1 MTDTAP
7 APTPAPNSS
16 PAPVAPPAGI
26 SEEEWR
32 FLRDA
37 GRAWGSTAATATRDA
52 EVDDDT
58 RELRGSHPGDRYVR
72 VGRTRR
78 EGLEKV
84 APDVFVATAR
94 ASEPRTGLGRTL
106 TRIRRVILGKP
117 LTTAQLSEERLSK
130 KRALAILSSDALSSV
145 AYGPEAILAAL
156 VPAGAVAYNAL
167 IPVASAITFL
177 LVALVLSYRQV
188 IKAYPNAGG
197 SYIVAKD
204 NLGPAYGLIAGAALV
219 TDYILTVAVSV
230 ASGVAAITSAYPQVS
245 PYTVPLC
252 VGVIVLITLSNLR
265 GIRESSGIFALPT
278 YLFMGS
284 IFLTLATIFFKL
296 ATGSPHPASPPSMR
310 ATETLG
316 AFVVLK
322 AYSSGCSSLTG
333 VEALANSVGAFKPVE
348 WRNARTTL
356 TIMGVLLGTMLMGIA
371 IATRL
376 LNLGIK
382 SDETLLSQLATYA
395 FGRGPLYQVVQ
406 YSTFLILVL
415 AANTSF
421 TGFPRLFYFMARDGY
436 APRQFTR
443 VGDRLAYSNGI
454 VVLAALAT
462 ALVVVFKGS
471 TEALLPLYT
480 IGVFVAFTMAQAGMV
495 VRWRRRREP
504 GWGHGMA
511 INAVG
516 MVMTAVVFFITAGEK
531 FTAGA
536 WIVLVLLPLLIVLF
550 RAVHAHYADLEAI
563 RATETPLAPQRIH
576 AICVVPIEDLN
587 AVALQSLA
595 FARTIS
601 DQVVAVHV
609 VCEEDD
615 NEEAV
620 ARLRAKWEA
629 WGNHVPLKVITSPY
643 RSLVQPLLS
652 YINSIDRKRDDVTI
666 VVVLPE
672 LVATRWWHA
681 ILHKQTA
688 LRLKA
693 ALLFRP
699 GTVVVNVPYHLRR
712 TPRAPRRLRPADVDE
727 L

>member
-1 MTDTAP
+1 M
-7 APTPAPNSS
+7 
-16 PAPVAPPAGI
+16 
-26 SEEEWR
+26 SEEELR
-32 FLRDA
+32 FLREA
-37 GRAWGSTAATATRDA
+37 GRAWTESADGRSGRAVDPDVDA
-52 EVDDDT
+52 QEM
-58 RELRGSHPGDRYVR
+58 RGSHPGDRYVR
-72 VGRTRR
+72 VARRRR
-78 EGLEKV
+78 EGLEKI
-84 APDVFVATAR
+84 APDVLVATAR
-94 ASEPRTGLGRTL
+94 ASEPRSGLGRAV
-106 TRIRRVILGKP
+106 TRVRRILLGKP
-117 LTTAQLSEERLSK
+117 LATAQMTEERLSK

-145 AYGPEAILAAL
+145 AYGPEAILATL
-156 VPAGAVAYNAL
+156 VAAGAVAYDAL
-167 IPVASAITFL
+167 IPIAAAITFL
-177 LVALVLSYRQV
+177 LAVLVLSYRQV

-204 NLGPAYGLIAGAALV
+204 NLGPNYGLVAGAALV

-230 ASGVAAITSAYPQVS
+230 SSGIAAITSAYPQVS

-265 GIRESSGIFALPT
+265 GIRESAGIFALPT
-278 YLFMGS
+278 YLFIGS
-284 IFLTLATIFFKL
+284 IFLMLATIFFKL
-296 ATGSPHPASPPSMR
+296 ATGSPHAVSPPPVK

-316 AFVVLK
+316 AFLLLK

-333 VEALANSVGAFKPVE
+333 VEALSNSVGAFKPVE

-371 IATRL
+371 IATRV

-395 FGRGPLYQVVQ
+395 FGRGAAYQVVQ

-415 AANTSF
+415 AANTAF

-436 APRQFTR
+436 APKQFTR

-454 VVLAALAT
+454 LVLAALAI
-462 ALVVVFKGS
+462 ALVVLFKGS

-495 VRWRRRREP
+495 VRWHRRREP
-504 GWGHGMA
+504 GWRRGLV

-516 MVMTAVVFFITAGEK
+516 MVMTAVVFVITASEK
-531 FTAGA
+531 FTSGA
-536 WIVLVLLPLLIVLF
+536 WIVLLLLPVLIFLF
-550 RAVHAHYADLEAI
+550 RAIHSHYSELDAI
-563 RATETPLAPQRIH
+563 RQTETPLAPDRIH

-595 FARTIS
+595 FARSIS

-615 NEEAV
+615 NEEAI

-629 WGNHVPLKVITSPY
+629 WGNHVPLKVIASPY

-652 YINSIDRKRDDVTI
+652 YINSIDRKRDDVTV

-699 GTVVVNVPYHLRR
+699 GTIVVNVPYHLRR
-712 TPRAPRRLRPADVDE
+712 TRRAPRRLRTAELDE